1 MPSVTPCQHL
11 SSIPVL
17 LHPFL
22 NVLSPSLHL
31 PTVPFPSA
39 CTLLL
44 LFILQPPFLHRCI
57 PELCNEEP
65 KCGDISQTL
74 PIRTDSGQDRCLGWT
89 HQPHMFVCESK
100 KKKKEE
106 RRVKLLSECNLNL
119 RLPACARSCP
129 AQHRSFTTHQRK
141 DGGVRQKQ
149 TDVSLLFFLSIFQ
162 K

>member
-1 MPSVTPCQHL
+1 MFYLHPSISPLSPFPLPAHFFYYLFYNPL
-11 SSIPVL
+11 SSIAVSQSCVTRSP
-17 LHPFL
+17 
-22 NVLSPSLHL
+22 NVGTYHRHSPSGQ
-31 PTVPFPSA
+31 TVDRTVAWDGRISRT
-39 CTLLL
+39 C
-44 LFILQPPFLHRCI
+44 
-57 PELCNEEP
+57 LCVN
-65 KCGDISQTL
+65 
-74 PIRTDSGQDRCLGWT
+74 R
-89 HQPHMFVCESK
+89 K